1 MENKDLVKMDGNF
14 KKLLSLNLNSKTDT
28 KGTGRN
34 ALKYLSWS
42 EAWGEFVKVYPGAIY
57 EILNAWSGNFY
68 CTNGISV
75 SVCRNNRCK
84 WRCFFRIC
92 KQIISDSFVSNGA
105 GSVV

>member
-42 EAWGEFVKVYPGAIY
+42 EAWG
-57 EILNAWSGNFY
+57 
-68 CTNGISV
+68 
-75 SVCRNNRCK
+75 
-84 WRCFFRIC
+84 
-92 KQIISDSFVSNGA
+92 
-105 GSVV
+105 

>member
-42 EAWGEFVKVYPGAIY
+42 EAWSEFVKVYPDA
-57 EILNAWSGNFY
+57 
-68 CTNGISV
+68 V
-75 SVCRNNRCK
+75 
-84 WRCFFRIC
+84 
-92 KQIISDSFVSNGA
+92 
-105 GSVV
+105 